1 MASLKFTAKLC
12 QEPEAYYKEISSMDG
27 AQLTINEFVF
37 FFIVLGFGIWLP
49 WLIIKIWLYM
59 LLFVWIYTGS
69 IFELYCINELVIAA
83 SLHTIVFRHF
93 QEASSTYR
101 YIEMT
106 NNYIDIRQ
114 RRFVI
119 SRGDS
124 PGSCLILPAARCG
137 KDTRIP
143 IPCSNYVV
151 HLAMYVLK
159 RGRVQN

>member
-1 MASLKFTAKLC
+1 M
-12 QEPEAYYKEISSMDG
+12 
-27 AQLTINEFVF
+27 F

-69 IFELYCINELVIAA
+69 IFELYRIIELVIAA
-83 SLHTIVFRHF
+83 SLHAIFFRHF
-93 QEASSTYR
+93 QEASSTCR

-114 RRFVI
+114 RRFVF

-143 IPCSNYVV
+143 IVITSFT
-151 HLAMYVLK
+151 
-159 RGRVQN
+159 

>member
-1 MASLKFTAKLC
+1 M
-12 QEPEAYYKEISSMDG
+12 
-27 AQLTINEFVF
+27 F

-59 LLFVWIYTGS
+59 LFFVWMYTGS
-69 IFELYCINELVIAA
+69 IFLLYRINELVIAA

-106 NNYIDIRQ
+106 NNYMDIRQ
-114 RRFVI
+114 RRFVF

-124 PGSCLILPAARCG
+124 PDSCLIPQPRAAG
-137 KDTRIP
+137 KTREYP
-143 IPCSNYVV
+143 IVITSF
-151 HLAMYVLK
+151 A
-159 RGRVQN
+159 